1 LKEIQAKSAQ
11 INAAGIDIVAI
22 SADDVAA
29 SSKFI
34 AANGFTIPIAS
45 NLTAD
50 MMRQLGLFVSSPK
63 GYVPIIFVHVD
74 IIEDKLTEVRTAMY
88 DLEIVKANLEIDLAD
103 HSINYSL
110 VKSQL
115 IDAKGAIKQCDAQIM
130 SNRSQF
136 D

>member
-74 IIEDKLTEVRTAMY
+74 II
-88 DLEIVKANLEIDLAD
+88 
-103 HSINYSL
+103 
-110 VKSQL
+110 
-115 IDAKGAIKQCDAQIM
+115 AITKVSMILFFVMIRLFVYAYTYK
-130 SNRSQF
+130 NTHT
-136 D
+136 